1 MSRYICIHGHFYQ
14 PPRENPWLE
23 EVELQ
28 DSSFPYHD
36 WNQRITAE
44 CYAPNAASRILDA
57 SGRLS
62 DIVNNYS
69 KISFN
74 FGPTL
79 LSWMERHT
87 PAVYRTIIDAD
98 RESRETFSGHGSAL
112 AQVYNHVIMPL
123 ASPRDKRTQI
133 VWGIRDFEYRFG
145 RKPEGMWLAET
156 AVDLETLEALA
167 ENGIR
172 FTILAPRQA
181 GRVRSPGKR
190 WRDVSGGRV
199 DPKQPYRC
207 NLPSGSSIDLFFYD
221 GPISQDIAF
230 NNLLASGERFAGRLL
245 GAFTDT
251 HGQNQL
257 VHIATDGE
265 TYGHHHRHGDM
276 ALAYCIRHIESNNL
290 AKVTVYGEYLE
301 KFPPTQEAEILEN
314 TSWSCAHG
322 VERWRQDC
330 GCNTGGGEWTQAWRP
345 PLRRALDW
353 LRDNLEAVY
362 ERELSPYMGD
372 PWKARDEYINVILDR
387 SEDNVRSFLRYN
399 GAEGLA
405 RSDEVKILCLLE
417 TQRHAML
424 MYTSCGW
431 FFDEISGL
439 EATQALRYAAR
450 AIQLCEKA
458 GGVSFESGFI
468 ERLQAAPS
476 NVPEFG
482 TGAQIYE
489 RLVRPA
495 MVDLLR
501 VGAHYAVSSL
511 FKDYE
516 ETATVYSYTIKRER
530 HERREAGRQKL
541 ATGRASIR
549 SNITWDERAS
559 SFAVLHLGD
568 HNLVGGVRDYIGE
581 EAFAQVTGEIGDA
594 FERSDLPEIIRLMD
608 KHFDSHN
615 YSLWHLF
622 KDEQR
627 YVFDRIMGSALEEI
641 EGSFRRIYDHHYPIM
656 QVMRELRI
664 PLPRAL
670 ATPAEYTI
678 NANLRR
684 LLESAEPELEQL
696 QAIVG
701 EIRKWGFAGEKTTI
715 GFIASQ
721 KIDEMMERLS
731 RHPEDLGLLKT
742 IEGMLKILKAPAL
755 ELDLM
760 RAQHLHFQIARR
772 HYISMRETAESG
784 DAAAEEWVE
793 RFDDL
798 GTYLQVRSA

>member
-1 MSRYICIHGHFYQ
+1 MNRYICIHGHFYQ

-28 DSSFPYHD
+28 DSAFPYHD

-44 CYAPNAASRILDA
+44 CYAPNAASRILD
-57 SGRLS
+57 GQGKLI

-87 PAVYRTIIDAD
+87 PAVHRTIIDAD
-98 RESRETFSGHGSAL
+98 RASRENFSGHGSAL
-112 AQVYNHVIMPL
+112 AQVYNHIIMPL
-123 ASPRDKRTQI
+123 ANSRDKRTQV

-156 AVDLETLEALA
+156 AVDLETLDVLTEQ
-167 ENGIR
+167 GIR

-181 GRVRSPGKR
+181 GRTRAPGKR
-190 WRDVSGGRV
+190 WKAVGDRI
-199 DPKQPYRC
+199 DPRQPYVC
-207 NLPSGSSIDLFFYD
+207 NLPSGRSISLFFYD

-230 NNLLASGERFAGRLL
+230 NNLLASGERFAGRLA
-245 GAFTDT
+245 GAFTDAM
-251 HGQNQL
+251 GQNQL

-265 TYGHHHRHGDM
+265 TYGHHHRYGDM
-276 ALAYCIRHIESNNL
+276 ALAYCIRHIETNDL
-290 AKVTVYGEYLE
+290 AKITVYGEYLE
-301 KFPPTQEAEILEN
+301 KFPPTHEVEVLEN
-314 TSWSCAHG
+314 SSWSCAHG
-322 VERWRQDC
+322 VERWREDC
-330 GCNTGGGEWTQAWRP
+330 GCNSGREGWSQAWRG

-353 LRDNLEAVY
+353 LRDNLATVY
-362 ERELSPYMGD
+362 ERELSPFIED
-372 PWKARDEYINVILDR
+372 PWKARDDYINVILDR
-387 SEDNVRSFLRYN
+387 SEDNVKSFLGYN
-399 GAEGLA
+399 GVRDLPREQETKVL
-405 RSDEVKILCLLE
+405 RLLE
-417 TQRHAML
+417 MQRHAML

-431 FFDEISGL
+431 FFDEVSGI
-439 EATQALRYAAR
+439 EATQVLQYAAR

-458 GGVSFESGFI
+458 SGASFESGFV
-468 ERLQAAPS
+468 ERLQAAPG
-476 NVPEFG
+476 NVPEFA
-482 TGAQIYE
+482 TGAQVYE
-489 RLVRPA
+489 KLVRPA

-511 FKDYE
+511 FKEYE
-516 ETATVYSYTIKRER
+516 ETATVYSYTVGRER
-530 HERREAGRQKL
+530 YERREAGRQKL
-541 ATGRASIR
+541 AMGRAHLR
-549 SNITWDERAS
+549 SNITGDERAI

-568 HNLVGGVRDYIGE
+568 HNLIGGVRSFAGE
-581 EAFAQVTGEIGDA
+581 EAFAQMTGEVGDA
-594 FERSDLPEIIRLMD
+594 FEKVDLPEIIRLMD
-608 KHFDSHN
+608 KHFDTHN

-627 YVFDRIMGSALEEI
+627 YVFDRITQSALEEI

-664 PLPRAL
+664 PLPKAL

-684 LLESAEPELEQL
+684 LLESPEPDLEQL
-696 QAIVG
+696 QAIVE
-701 EIRKWGFAGEKTTI
+701 EIRKWNFEGEKTSI
-715 GFIASQ
+715 GFVASQ
-721 KIDEMMERLS
+721 KVDALMERLA
-731 RHPEDLGLLKT
+731 REPEDLALLKI
-742 IEGMLKILKAPAL
+742 IERMLRILSAPAL

-772 HYISMRETAESG
+772 HFLVMQGRAEGG
-784 DAAAEEWVE
+784 DPGAAEWVE
-793 RFDDL
+793 HFDSL